1 MSSKAMSLKGRIKNY
16 AKSNNIAAQVVLQ
29 NYMFERF
36 LERLSVSEYSE
47 NVNTDT
53 LVKIC
58 GTLDCTFDEIMEIVP
73 DADEEK

>member
-1 MSSKAMSLKGRIKNY
+1 MNSKAMSLKGRIKNY

-47 NVNTDT
+47 KFVVKGAASLTEYDARIGF
-53 LVKIC
+53 LV
-58 GTLDCTFDEIMEIVP
+58 T
-73 DADEEK
+73 